1 MHEHPRALE
10 VSEELVA
17 EPDALARA
25 LDQPGHVG
33 DDELAPVRG
42 LHRPEHRRERR
53 ERVFGDLRP
62 GVRDSRQERRL
73 ARVRETHERG
83 VGEELEAELD
93 LPLLAG
99 QADLG
104 EARRLPARPREV
116 LVAAPA
122 GAALRHDNARAH
134 LREVGGELL
143 ALEDL
148 RPDGNGEHRVVSL
161 RAVRA
166 TAAARSAAT
175 RTQLLVRPH
184 AREVAP
190 PKVGDEHD
198 VTAVAAVSPI
208 GPAAGHVLLPAKVD
222 RAVAAAAGDCR
233 QSCAIVEH
241 RVLAGGEAGSL
252 ERKRSRRRSGGA

>member
-1 MHEHPRALE
+1 VRRSSSRPAQDAEDPLVLDAERWCLGPQVDLVEDDDLRSLVQAGAVRGELGIDRTPALVRLVLGRVDDVHEQPRALE

-17 EPDALARA
+17 EPDALASA
-25 LDQPGHVG
+25 LDQTGHVG
-33 DDELAPVRG
+33 DNELAPVRG
-42 LHRPEHRRERR
+42 LHRPEHRGERR
-53 ERVFGDLRP
+53 ERVLGDLRT

-104 EARRLPARPREV
+104 EARRLPAWTREV
-116 LVAAPA
+116 LVATPA
-122 GAALRHDNARAH
+122 GAALRHDDSRAH
-134 LREVGGELL
+134 LGEVGGELL

-148 RPDGNGEHRVVSL
+148 RPDGNREHCVVSV

-166 TAAARSAAT
+166 TAAARSTAT
-175 RTQLLVRPH
+175 RTQFLVRPH

-190 PKVGDEHD
+190 P
-198 VTAVAAVSPI
+198 
-208 GPAAGHVLLPAKVD
+208 
-222 RAVAAAAGDCR
+222 
-233 QSCAIVEH
+233 
-241 RVLAGGEAGSL
+241 
-252 ERKRSRRRSGGA
+252 

>member
-1 MHEHPRALE
+1 MNGYSATFGRAFE
-10 VSEELVA
+10 I
-17 EPDALARA
+17 
-25 LDQPGHVG
+25 
-33 DDELAPVRG
+33 
-42 LHRPEHRRERR
+42 
-53 ERVFGDLRP
+53 
-62 GVRDSRQERRL
+62 
-73 ARVRETHERG
+73 RVRSDDLPAFGRPTSAASARSLRRSSISRSSPGKPTSAKRG
-83 VGEELEAELD
+83 VCR
-93 LPLLAG
+93 
-99 QADLG
+99 LG
-104 EARRLPARPREV
+104 PAKL

-122 GAALRHDNARAH
+122 GAALRHDNARAR

-143 ALEDL
+143 ALENL
-148 RPDGNGEHRVVSL
+148 RPDGNGEHCVVSP

-222 RAVAAAAGDCR
+222 RAVTAAARDCR

-241 RVLAGGEAGSL
+241 RRNGTRHSPPRPTCAGAAHYRYAVSGRRDGEAA
-252 ERKRSRRRSGGA
+252 RSRASGAEPKAERAKREA